1 MKRPIVT
8 EHTVRC
14 PLEDCTAS
22 VTVRTD
28 PDSAPSR
35 RHRDVIGCSLRPP
48 TPYVPLPPIGH
59 LPELPPPLSY
69 FREGWPG
76 PCHST
81 EPACSKACLAILN
94 AAEPGAGGPAAT
106 ASGDAMELARQIE
119 SLAMMRI
126 LWTSGI

>member
-1 MKRPIVT
+1 MKQLVVT

-14 PLEDCTAS
+14 PLEDCTATLS
-22 VTVRTD
+22 VRTD
-28 PDSAPSR
+28 RDSAPSR
-35 RHRDVIGCSLRPP
+35 RHREVMSCSLRPP

-59 LPELPPPLSY
+59 VPELPPPLSY

-76 PCHST
+76 PCHSR

-94 AAEPGAGGPAAT
+94 AAEPGAGGPDAC
-106 ASGDAMELARQIE
+106 ASGDAMELARQTE
-119 SLAMMRI
+119 SLAMMRL